1 MSTSTRSRA
10 NEANDHSSR
19 SRFAIIA
26 GFILLLMCFSTLT
39 VSAQVLYGTLI
50 GNVTDP
56 SGAIVPNAKVDA
68 LNVQTGVT
76 KTTTTDS
83 SGTYR
88 IPDLQEGTYKVSV
101 SVQGFAT
108 LVLQNVGVTVNNVKR
123 ADAQLQVAQAQTTVE
138 VTASQEVLQTDKAD
152 VHLDLTTQQIENL
165 PISGS
170 QGRNFQ
176 TLLRI
181 IPGAA
186 LPAETNS
193 LAGNPQRS
201 IFANVN
207 GQSQTVNNTRID
219 GAQDIY
225 PWLPSN
231 VAYVPPADAIE
242 TVNVVTNSFDAEQGQ
257 AGGAAMNVQIKS
269 GTNSYHGSAHWFHFD
284 QNFAARDYFQTNL
297 ATHPHKN
304 RNNQNQF
311 GGTFGGPIKKD
322 KLFFFV
328 DYERTTQRQL
338 AGPDL
343 RTLPIP
349 QMVAGDFRNLPG
361 NPVIYDPATG
371 DIHGNGKQQISC
383 NGVLNVICPNR
394 IDPAA
399 TGMISLLQP
408 SIAKEFAT
416 STDTNN
422 FVGSGTALFN
432 RDDADGKI
440 DYVVSDRTRV
450 FGRYS
455 FSKTQVFDPPL
466 LGDAVGDA
474 TNGGQL
480 GNAPGL
486 IQSVGLG
493 ATHTFSPTMLLDW
506 NFGFTR
512 LRLSSIFDLTSAK
525 GLNNLKIPGTN
536 NVGTT
541 GDPSLYYGLPGFIF
555 PVGLNIGNA
564 QNANPFLFRD
574 GSYVTGANLSWTRG
588 KHGFRGGIEW
598 NHSQMNHFQPQ
609 VGTFNTPRGA
619 FDFNGMSTSLA
630 GTTATWF
637 NQWAD
642 FLLGLSDHSGKAI
655 QSTNPNALRWSQ
667 WAWYLRDQWQVTPR
681 LTATLGIRWEYYP
694 FGYSDNG
701 KGLRYLNLATGNVLV
716 GGNGNI
722 PQDDGVDVGSGQF
735 LPRVGFAYRLT
746 SSTVVRAGYGIN
758 ADSNNWRDFRNA
770 YPANVFIDNALAN
783 TKDAIA
789 VASLTG
795 LNATIASGAKTLPSG
810 VVLSPIPD
818 VSSGVVPLPL
828 NITTTTIPQPFRRG
842 YIHNFNFM
850 VQQEWKGFVLDTG
863 YVGARGIR
871 PLAQLN
877 ENASPVGA
885 GAAGGLLSQALNKTY
900 TGGIT
905 GLVPFKNSWY
915 DSMQTKLTRHF
926 HDGSMAGLSWTWA
939 KATDY
944 ADNDDLGSVM
954 FAYPA
959 YWEKGRAVAG
969 YDRTHNISIYGV
981 LQLPFGK
988 GEPWAQ
994 TGIASAILGGWQ
1006 ISPLINYLTGL
1017 PFSVTCPG
1025 SLNAVGSS
1033 QTCDLVAPFHVLN
1046 NAPNR
1051 DSICALGD
1059 LSCRYFDPSSFA
1071 APLICTNTGTNSN
1084 GTPACPVISQPHFG
1098 NTNRNEFRGPGY
1110 FGMNLSL
1117 ARQIKLTERFSLQIR
1132 ADAINFTNT
1141 PHFANPGANNCPGD
1155 ATGVNSTSCNTGS
1168 PTSTFGAVT
1177 GGLQPGGFFGP
1188 DHGARQIWVAARV
1201 IF

>member
-1 MSTSTRSRA
+1 MARMA
-10 NEANDHSSR
+10 
-19 SRFAIIA
+19 
-26 GFILLLMCFSTLT
+26 LLLCFISGTAT
-39 VSAQVLYGTLI
+39 AQVLYGGLT
-50 GNVTDP
+50 GNITDP
-56 SGAIVPNAKVDA
+56 SGAVVPNAKVEA
-68 LNVQTGVT
+68 VNTLTGVART
-76 KTTTTDS
+76 SDTDTN
-83 SGTYR
+83 GVYR
-88 IPDLQEGTYKVSV
+88 FQNIDAGTYKVTISAT
-101 SVQGFAT
+101 GFAT
-108 LVLQNVGVTVNNVKR
+108 TVANNIVVTVNTIKR
-123 ADAQLQVAQAQTTVE
+123 QDAQLSVAQAQTVVE
-138 VTASQEVLQTDKAD
+138 VSAEQQALQTDKAD
-152 VHLDLTTQQIENL
+152 VHTDLTSREITNM
-165 PISGS
+165 PIAGS

-193 LAGNPQRS
+193 LAGTPQRA

-207 GQSQTVNNTRID
+207 GQSQTQNNTRID

-257 AGGAAMNVQIKS
+257 AGGAAMNVVVKS
-269 GTNSYHGSAHWFHFD
+269 GTNSFHGSAHEFHFD
-284 QNFAARDYFQTNL
+284 QNFAARDYFATNL
-297 ATHPHKN
+297 VTHPHKN

-338 AGPDL
+338 AGPDT
-343 RTLPIP
+343 RTLPTAA
-349 QMVAGDFRNLPG
+349 MATGDFRNLPG
-361 NPVIYDPATG
+361 NPVILDPATG
-371 DIHGNGKQQISC
+371 DATGAGKQQISC

-394 IDPAA
+394 IDPASSA
-399 TGMISLLQP
+399 MIALLQP
-408 SIAKEFAT
+408 EIAKEFAT
-416 STDTNN
+416 PLDTNN
-422 FVGSGTALFN
+422 FVGSSTALFN

-440 DYVVSDRTRV
+440 NYVVSDKTSV

-455 FSKTQVFDPPL
+455 FSKTLAFDPPL
-466 LGDAVGDA
+466 LGAAVGDA

-486 IQSVGLG
+486 VQSVGLG

-512 LRLSSIFDLTSAK
+512 LRLTSTFDLTSPK
-525 GLNNLKIPGTN
+525 GLNDLKIPGTN

-541 GDPSLYYGLPGFIF
+541 GDPSIYYGLPGFIF
-555 PVGLNIGNA
+555 PAGLNLGNA

-588 KHGFRGGIEW
+588 KHGLRGGIEW

-619 FDFNGMSTSLA
+619 FDFNGSATSPP
-630 GTTATWF
+630 GTSFPWF

-642 FLLGLSDHSGKAI
+642 FLLGLSEHSGKAI
-655 QSTNPNALRWSQ
+655 QATDPNALRWSQ
-667 WAWYLRDQWQVTPR
+667 WAWYIRDQWQVTPK
-681 LTATLGIRWEYYP
+681 LTADLGIRWEYYP

-701 KGLRYLNLATGNVLV
+701 KGLRYLNLQTGNVLV
-716 GGNGNI
+716 GGNGNV

-735 LPRVGFAYRLT
+735 LPRVGLAYRLT
-746 SSTVVRAGYGIN
+746 SSTVVRTGYGIT
-758 ADSNNWRDFRNA
+758 ADSNNWRDFRNS
-770 YPANVFIDNALAN
+770 YPANLFIDNTTGSTAGIV
-783 TKDAIA
+783 T

-795 LNATIASGAKTLPSG
+795 LNATLASGAKTVPSG
-810 VVLSPIPD
+810 VVLSPIPN
-818 VSSGVVPLPL
+818 VSSGVIPLPT

-850 VQQEWKGFVLDTG
+850 VEQEWKGFVLNTG

-877 ENASPVGA
+877 MNASPVGA
-885 GAAGGLLSQALNKTY
+885 GAAGGLLSQALGKTY
-900 TGGIT
+900 SGSIT
-905 GLVPFKNSWY
+905 GLVPFKNSFY
-915 DSMQTKLTRHF
+915 DSMQTKLTRRF
-926 HDGSMAGLSWTWA
+926 HDGSIAGLSWTWS
-939 KATDY
+939 KTIDY

-969 YDRTHNISIYGV
+969 FDRTHNISIYGV

-988 GEPWAQ
+988 GERWAQ
-994 TGIASAILGGWQ
+994 TGIANAILGGWQ
-1006 ISPLINYLTGL
+1006 INPLINYLTGL

-1025 SLNAVGSS
+1025 SLNAVGST

-1046 NAPNR
+1046 NKPNR
-1051 DSICALGD
+1051 DGICALGD
-1059 LSCRYFDPSSFA
+1059 LSCKYFDPSSFA
-1071 APLICTNTGTNSN
+1071 APLITSN
-1084 GTPACPVISQPHFG
+1084 ANAHFG
-1098 NTNRNEFRGPGY
+1098 NTNRNQFRGPGY
-1110 FGMNLSL
+1110 FATNLSL
-1117 ARQIKLTERFSLQIR
+1117 ARQFKLTERFALQLR

-1141 PHFANPGANNCPGD
+1141 PHFANPTANNCPGD
-1155 ATGVNSTSCNTGS
+1155 PTGVKNPTACNTGT

-1188 DHGARQIWVAARV
+1188 DHGARQLWLAARLT
-1201 IF
+1201 F

>member
-1 MSTSTRSRA
+1 MKEEISMSRRNYVRETYRPFTDK
-10 NEANDHSSR
+10 N
-19 SRFAIIA
+19 AIINCA
-26 GFILLLMCFSTLT
+26 ILALACLVIS
-39 VSAQVLYGTLI
+39 SAAWGQVLYGTLT

-56 SGAIVPNAKVDA
+56 SAAVVPNAKVEA
-68 LNVQTGVT
+68 LNTATGIT
-76 KTTTTDS
+76 KATTTDAN
-83 SGTYR
+83 GAYR
-88 IPDLQEGTYKVSV
+88 FSDLQQGNYRVSI
-101 SVQGFAT
+101 SAAGFT
-108 LVLQNVGVTVNNVKR
+108 TVVMENVAVAVNNIKR
-123 ADAQLQVAQAQTTVE
+123 ADAQLNVAQTQTVVE
-138 VTASQEVLQTDKAD
+138 VNAQQQVLQTDRAD
-152 VHLDLTTQQIENL
+152 VHTDLTTSQIENM
-165 PISGS
+165 PIAGS

-193 LAGNPQRS
+193 LAGNPQRA

-269 GTNSYHGSAHWFHFD
+269 GTNNYHGTAHWFHFD
-284 QNFAARDYFQTNL
+284 QNFAARDYFQTDLTRFPN
-297 ATHPHKN
+297 KN

-311 GGTFGGPIKKD
+311 GGTFGGPIKRD

-338 AGPDL
+338 AGPDT
-343 RTLPIP
+343 RTLPTP
-349 QMVAGDFRNLPG
+349 AMATGDLRNLPG
-361 NPVIYDPATG
+361 NPIIYDPATG
-371 DIHGNGKQQISC
+371 DASGNNKQQISC
-383 NGVLNVICPNR
+383 NGVLNMICPNR

-399 TGMISLLQP
+399 SAMIKLLQP
-408 SIAKEFAT
+408 AIAKEFTT
-416 STDTNN
+416 STLTQN

-440 DYVVSDRTRV
+440 NYVVSDKTTV

-455 FSKTQVFDPPL
+455 FSKTLVFDPPL

-486 IQSVGLG
+486 VQSVGLG
-493 ATHTFSPTMLLDW
+493 ATHTFNPNMLLDW

-512 LRLSSIFDLTSAK
+512 LRLSSTFDLTSAK
-525 GLNNLKIPGTN
+525 GLNDLKIPGTN

-541 GDPSLYYGLPGFIF
+541 GDPSIYYGLPGFIF
-555 PVGLNIGNA
+555 PVGLNLGNA
-564 QNANPFLFRD
+564 QPANPFVFRD

-588 KHGFRGGIEW
+588 RHGLRGGIEW

-619 FDFNGMSTSLA
+619 FNFNGMSTSLT

-667 WAWYLRDQWQVTPR
+667 WAWYIRDQWQITPK
-681 LTATLGIRWEYYP
+681 LTADLGVRWEYYP

-701 KGLRYLNLATGNVLV
+701 KGLRYLNLSTGNVLV
-716 GGNGNI
+716 GGNGNV

-735 LPRVGFAYRLT
+735 LPRVGFAYRVT
-746 SSTVVRAGYGIN
+746 SSTVVRTGYGIT
-758 ADSNNWRDFRNA
+758 ADSNNWRDFRNS
-770 YPANVFIDNALAN
+770 YPANVFIDNTTGN
-783 TKDAIA
+783 SNAIA
-789 VASLTG
+789 VTSLTG

-810 VVLSPIPD
+810 VVLTPIPD
-818 VSSGVVPLPL
+818 VSSGVIPLPT

-850 VQQEWKGFVLDTG
+850 VEQEWKGFVLNTG

-877 ENASPVGA
+877 MNASPVGT
-885 GAAGGLLSQALNKTY
+885 GAQGGLLSQALTPKVF
-900 TGGIT
+900 TGSIT
-905 GLVPFKNSWY
+905 GLVPFKNSYY
-915 DSMQTKLTRHF
+915 DSMQTKLTRRF
-926 HDGSMAGLSWTWA
+926 HNGSMAGVSWTWS
-939 KATDY
+939 KTIDY
-944 ADNDDLGSVM
+944 ADNDDLGSVA

-959 YWEKGRAVAG
+959 YWEKSRAVAG
-969 YDRTHNISIYGV
+969 FDRTHNISIYGV
-981 LQLPFGK
+981 MQLPFGK
-988 GEPWAQ
+988 GERWAQ
-994 TGIASAILGGWQ
+994 TGIGNAILGGWQ

-1017 PFSVTCPG
+1017 PFTVNCPG
-1025 SLNAVGSS
+1025 ALNAVGSS

-1046 NAPNR
+1046 NKPNR
-1051 DSICALGD
+1051 NGICALSD

-1071 APLICTNTGTNSN
+1071 APLITGNAN
-1084 GTPACPVISQPHFG
+1084 AHLG

-1117 ARQIKLTERFSLQIR
+1117 ARQIKLTERFSLQLR

-1141 PHFANPGANNCPGD
+1141 PHFANPASNNCPAD
-1155 ATGVNSTSCNTGS
+1155 ATKGAVCNTGT
-1168 PTSTFGAVT
+1168 PTSTFGATT

-1188 DHGARQIWVAARV
+1188 DHGARQIWLAVRV

>member
-1 MSTSTRSRA
+1 MEFTTSQNINNPKTGWTA
-10 NEANDHSSR
+10 MVACL
-19 SRFAIIA
+19 A
-26 GFILLLMCFSTLT
+26 LLLCF
-39 VSAQVLYGTLI
+39 VSGTAIAQVLYGGLT

-56 SGAIVPNAKVDA
+56 TGAVVANAKVEA
-68 LNVQTGVT
+68 LNTLTGVT
-76 KTTTTDS
+76 RTTTSDTN
-83 SGTYR
+83 GVYR
-88 IPDLQEGTYKVSV
+88 FNDLQAGNYKVTISAT
-101 SVQGFAT
+101 GFAT
-108 LVLQNVGVTVNNVKR
+108 TVQNDIGVTVNTIKR
-123 ADAQLQVAQAQTTVE
+123 ADAQLGVAQASTVVE
-138 VTASQEVLQTDKAD
+138 VNAQQQLLQTDKAD
-152 VHLDLTTQQIENL
+152 VHTDLSTREIADM

-193 LAGNPQRS
+193 LAGNPQRA

-207 GQSQTVNNTRID
+207 GQSQTQNNTRLD

-257 AGGAAMNVQIKS
+257 AGGAAMNVIIKS
-269 GTNSYHGSAHWFHFD
+269 GTNSFHGSAHEFHFD
-284 QNFAARDYFQTNL
+284 QNLAARDYFQTDL
-297 ATHPHKN
+297 TRFPKKN

-311 GGTFGGPIKKD
+311 GGTFGGPIKRD

-338 AGPDL
+338 AGPDT
-343 RTLPIP
+343 RTLPTAA
-349 QMVAGDFRNLPG
+349 MATGDFRNLPG
-361 NPVIYDPATG
+361 NPVILDPATG
-371 DIHGNGKQQISC
+371 DATGAGKQQISC

-399 TGMISLLQP
+399 SAMVALLQP
-408 SIAKEFAT
+408 EIAKEFTT
-416 STDTNN
+416 STLTNN

-440 DYVVSDRTRV
+440 NYVVSDKTSV

-455 FSKTQVFDPPL
+455 FSKTLAFDPPL
-466 LGDAVGDA
+466 LGAAVGDA

-486 IQSVGLG
+486 VQSVGLG
-493 ATHTFSPTMLLDW
+493 ATHTFSPNMLLDW

-512 LRLSSIFDLTSAK
+512 LRLSSTFDLTSPK
-525 GLNNLKIPGTN
+525 GLNDLKIPGTN

-541 GDPSLYYGLPGFIF
+541 GDPSIYYGLPGFIF
-555 PVGLNIGNA
+555 PVGLNLGNA

-588 KHGFRGGIEW
+588 KHGLRGGIEW

-619 FDFNGMSTSLA
+619 FDFNGSATS
-630 GTTATWF
+630 GPGKTFPWF

-655 QSTNPNALRWSQ
+655 QSTDPNALRWSQ
-667 WAWYLRDQWQVTPR
+667 WAWYIRDQWQVTPK
-681 LTATLGIRWEYYP
+681 LTADLGVRWEYYP

-701 KGLRYLNLATGNVLV
+701 KGLRYLNLSTGNVLV
-716 GGNGNI
+716 GGNGNV

-735 LPRVGFAYRLT
+735 LPRIGLAYRLT
-746 SSTVVRAGYGIN
+746 NSTVVRTGYGIT
-758 ADSNNWRDFRNA
+758 ADSNNWRDFRNS
-770 YPANVFIDNALAN
+770 YPANVFIDNTTGSSAGIV
-783 TKDAIA
+783 T

-795 LNATIASGAKTLPSG
+795 LNATLASGAKTVPSG

-818 VSSGVVPLPL
+818 VSSGSVPLPT

-850 VQQEWKGFVLDTG
+850 VEQEWNGFVLSTG

-877 ENASPVGA
+877 MNASPVGT
-885 GAAGGLLSQALNKTY
+885 GAAGGLLSQALGKTY
-900 TGGIT
+900 TGSIT
-905 GLVPFKNSWY
+905 GLVPFKNSFY
-915 DSMQTKLTRHF
+915 DSMQTKLTRRF
-926 HDGSMAGLSWTWA
+926 HDGSIAGASWTWS
-939 KATDY
+939 KAIDY

-954 FAYPA
+954 FAFPA

-969 YDRTHNISIYGV
+969 FDRTHNISVYGV
-981 LQLPFGK
+981 MQLPFGK
-988 GEPWAQ
+988 GERWAQ
-994 TGIASAILGGWQ
+994 TGIGNAILGGWQ

-1025 SLNAVGSS
+1025 SLNAIGSS

-1046 NAPNR
+1046 GKPNR
-1051 DSICALGD
+1051 DGICPLSD

-1071 APLICTNTGTNSN
+1071 APLITSN
-1084 GTPACPVISQPHFG
+1084 ANAHFG

-1110 FGMNLSL
+1110 FSMNLSL
-1117 ARQIKLTERFSLQIR
+1117 ARQFKLTERFALQLR
-1132 ADAINFTNT
+1132 ADATNFTNT
-1141 PHFANPGANNCPGD
+1141 PHFANPTSNNCPAD
-1155 ATGVNSTSCNTGS
+1155 ATVGGVCNTGS

-1188 DHGARQIWVAARV
+1188 DHGARQLWLAARLT
-1201 IF
+1201 F

>member
-1 MSTSTRSRA
+1 MEFTTSQKINNQKTGST
-10 NEANDHSSR
+10 
-19 SRFAIIA
+19 AIAA
-26 GFILLLMCFSTLT
+26 GLALLLCLVAATAI
-39 VSAQVLYGTLI
+39 AQVLYGSLT

-56 SGAIVPNAKVDA
+56 SGAVVPNAKVEA
-68 LNVQTGVT
+68 LNTLTGVART
-76 KTTTTDS
+76 ATSDAN
-83 SGTYR
+83 GVYR
-88 IPDLQEGTYKVSV
+88 FNDLQPGNYKVTIS
-101 SVQGFAT
+101 STGFAT
-108 LVLQNVGVTVNNVKR
+108 TVQNDIAVSVNTIKR
-123 ADAQLQVAQAQTTVE
+123 ADVQLGVAQASTVVE
-138 VTASQEVLQTDKAD
+138 VNAQQQLLQTDKAD
-152 VHLDLTTQQIENL
+152 VHTDLSTREIANM

-193 LAGNPQRS
+193 LAGNPQRA

-257 AGGAAMNVQIKS
+257 AGGAAMNVIIKS
-269 GTNSYHGSAHWFHFD
+269 GTNSFHGSAHEFHFD
-284 QNFAARDYFQTNL
+284 QNLAARDYFQTDL
-297 ATHPHKN
+297 TRFPKKN

-311 GGTFGGPIKKD
+311 GGTFGGPIKRD

-338 AGPDL
+338 AGPDT
-343 RTLPIP
+343 RTLPTAA
-349 QMVAGDFRNLPG
+349 MAAGDFRNLPG
-361 NPVIYDPATG
+361 NPVILDPATG
-371 DIHGNGKQQISC
+371 DATGAGKQQISC

-399 TGMISLLQP
+399 SAMIALLQP
-408 SIAKEFAT
+408 EIAKEFAT

-440 DYVVSDRTRV
+440 NYVVSDKTSV

-455 FSKTQVFDPPL
+455 FSKTLAFDPPL
-466 LGDAVGDA
+466 LGAAVGDA

-486 IQSVGLG
+486 VQSVGLG
-493 ATHTFSPTMLLDW
+493 ATHTFSPNMLLDW

-512 LRLSSIFDLTSAK
+512 LRLSSTFDLTSPK
-525 GLNNLKIPGTN
+525 GLNDLKIPGTN

-541 GDPSLYYGLPGFIF
+541 GDPSIYYGLPGFVF
-555 PVGLNIGNA
+555 PQGLNLGNA
-564 QNANPFLFRD
+564 QPANPFIFRD

-588 KHGFRGGIEW
+588 KHGLRGGIEW

-619 FDFNGMSTSLA
+619 FDFNGSATSA
-630 GTTATWF
+630 PGKTFPWF

-655 QSTNPNALRWSQ
+655 QSTDPNALRWSQ
-667 WAWYLRDQWQVTPR
+667 WAWYLQDHWQVTPK
-681 LTATLGIRWEYYP
+681 LTASLGIRWEYYP

-701 KGLRYLNLATGNVLV
+701 KGLRYLDLATGNVLV
-716 GGNGNI
+716 GGNGNV

-735 LPRVGFAYRLT
+735 LPRVGLAYRLT
-746 SSTVVRAGYGIN
+746 NSTVVRTGYGIT
-758 ADSNNWRDFRNA
+758 ADSNNWRDFRNS
-770 YPANVFIDNALAN
+770 YPANVFIDNTTGSTAGIV
-783 TKDAIA
+783 T

-795 LNATIASGAKTLPSG
+795 LNATLASGAKTVPSG

-818 VSSGVVPLPL
+818 VSSGSVPFPT

-842 YIHNFNFM
+842 YIHNFNFT
-850 VQQEWKGFVLDTG
+850 VEQEWNGFVLSTG

-877 ENASPVGA
+877 MNASAAGA
-885 GAAGGLLSQALNKTY
+885 GAAGGLLSQALGKTY
-900 TGGIT
+900 SGSIT
-905 GLVPFKNSWY
+905 GLVPFKNSFY
-915 DSMQTKLTRHF
+915 DSMQTKLTRRF
-926 HDGSMAGLSWTWA
+926 HDGSIAGLSWTWS
-939 KATDY
+939 KAIDY

-954 FAYPA
+954 FAFPA

-969 YDRTHNISIYGV
+969 FDRTHNISIYGV
-981 LQLPFGK
+981 LKLPFGK
-988 GEPWAQ
+988 GERWAQ
-994 TGIASAILGGWQ
+994 SGIGNAILGGWQ

-1025 SLNAVGSS
+1025 SLNAVGSTL
-1033 QTCDLVAPFHVLN
+1033 TCDLVAPFHVLN
-1046 NAPNR
+1046 GKPNR
-1051 DSICALGD
+1051 DGICALSD

-1071 APLICTNTGTNSN
+1071 APLITSN
-1084 GTPACPVISQPHFG
+1084 ANAHLG

-1117 ARQIKLTERFSLQIR
+1117 AREFKLTERFALQLR
-1132 ADAINFTNT
+1132 ADATNFTNT
-1141 PHFANPGANNCPGD
+1141 PHFANPASNNCPGD
-1155 ATGVNSTSCNTGS
+1155 ATVGGVCNTGT

-1188 DHGARQIWVAARV
+1188 DHGARQLWLAARLT
-1201 IF
+1201 F

>member
-1 MSTSTRSRA
+1 MLFTAFRGT
-10 NEANDHSSR
+10 NESKTGCT
-19 SRFAIIA
+19 AIVTCLT
-26 GFILLLMCFSTLT
+26 LLLCFISGTAT
-39 VSAQVLYGTLI
+39 AQVLYGTLT

-56 SGAIVPNAKVDA
+56 SGAVVPNAKVEA
-68 LNVQTGVT
+68 LNTLTGVAR
-76 KTTTTDS
+76 TTMSDTN
-83 SGTYR
+83 GVYR
-88 IPDLQEGTYKVSV
+88 FGDLQAGNYKVTIS
-101 SVQGFAT
+101 STGFAT
-108 LVLQNVGVTVNNVKR
+108 TVQNDIAVTVNTIKR
-123 ADAQLQVAQAQTTVE
+123 ADVQLGVAQASTVVE
-138 VTASQEVLQTDKAD
+138 VNASQQLLQTDKAD
-152 VHLDLTTQQIENL
+152 VHTDLSTREIANM

-193 LAGNPQRS
+193 LAGNPQRA

-257 AGGAAMNVQIKS
+257 AGGAAMNVVVKS
-269 GTNSYHGSAHWFHFD
+269 GTNSFHGSAHEFHFD
-284 QNFAARDYFQTNL
+284 QNLAARDYFQTDL
-297 ATHPHKN
+297 TRFPKKN

-311 GGTFGGPIKKD
+311 GGTFGGPIKRD

-338 AGPDL
+338 AGPDT
-343 RTLPIP
+343 RTLPTAA
-349 QMVAGDFRNLPG
+349 MAMGDFRNLPG
-361 NPVIYDPATG
+361 NPVILDPATG
-371 DIHGNGKQQISC
+371 DATGAGKQQISC

-399 TGMISLLQP
+399 SAMIKLLQP
-408 SIAKEFAT
+408 EIAKEFTT
-416 STDTNN
+416 SNLTNN
-422 FVGSGTALFN
+422 FIGSGTALFN

-440 DYVVSDRTRV
+440 NYVVSDKTTI

-455 FSKTQVFDPPL
+455 FSKTLVFDPPL

-480 GNAPGL
+480 GDAPGL
-486 IQSVGLG
+486 VQSVGLG
-493 ATHTFSPTMLLDW
+493 ATHTFSPNMLLDW

-512 LRLSSIFDLTSAK
+512 LRLSSTFDLTSPK
-525 GLNNLKIPGTN
+525 GLNDLKIPGTN

-541 GDPSLYYGLPGFIF
+541 GDPSIYYGLPGFVF
-555 PVGLNIGNA
+555 PQGLNLGNA
-564 QNANPFLFRD
+564 QPANPFVFRD

-588 KHGFRGGIEW
+588 KHGLRGGIEW

-619 FDFNGMSTSLA
+619 FDFNGTATSPP
-630 GTTATWF
+630 GTTNAPWF

-655 QSTNPNALRWSQ
+655 QATDPNALRWSQ
-667 WAWYLRDQWQVTPR
+667 WAWYLRDQWQVTPK
-681 LTATLGIRWEYYP
+681 LTADIGVRWEYYP

-701 KGLRYLNLATGNVLV
+701 KGLRYLNLSTGNVLI
-716 GGNGNI
+716 GGNGNV
-722 PQDDGVDVGSGQF
+722 PQNDGVDVGSGQF
-735 LPRVGFAYRLT
+735 LPRIGLAYRLT
-746 SSTVVRAGYGIN
+746 SSTVVRTGYGIT
-758 ADSNNWRDFRNA
+758 ADSNNWRDFRNS
-770 YPANVFIDNALAN
+770 YPANLFIDNTTGSTAGIV
-783 TKDAIA
+783 T

-795 LNATIASGAKTLPSG
+795 LNATLASGAKTVPSG

-818 VSSGVVPLPL
+818 VSSGVIPLPT

-850 VQQEWKGFVLDTG
+850 VEQEWKGFVLNTG

-871 PLAQLN
+871 PLVQLN
-877 ENASPVGA
+877 LNASPIGT
-885 GAAGGLLSQALNKTY
+885 GTAGGLVSQALGKNFTAQ
-900 TGGIT
+900 GGIT
-905 GLVPFKNSWY
+905 GLVPFKNSFY

-926 HDGSMAGLSWTWA
+926 HDGSIAGLSWTWS
-939 KATDY
+939 KAIDY

-969 YDRTHNISIYGV
+969 FDRTHNLSIYGV
-981 LQLPFGK
+981 MQLPFGK
-988 GEPWAQ
+988 GERWAQ
-994 TGIASAILGGWQ
+994 TGIGNAILGGWQ
-1006 ISPLINYLTGL
+1006 ISPLVNYLTGL

-1025 SLNAVGSS
+1025 ALNAFGSS

-1046 NAPNR
+1046 GKPNR
-1051 DSICALGD
+1051 NGICLLAD
-1059 LSCRYFDPSSFA
+1059 LSCRYFDPSDFA
-1071 APLICTNTGTNSN
+1071 APLITSN
-1084 GTPACPVISQPHFG
+1084 ANAHFG

-1117 ARQIKLTERFSLQIR
+1117 ARQFKLTERFALQLR

-1141 PHFANPGANNCPGD
+1141 PHFANPVSNNCPSN
-1155 ATGVNSTSCNTGS
+1155 ATLGAACSTGS
-1168 PTSTFGAVT
+1168 PSSTFGAIT

-1188 DHGARQIWVAARV
+1188 DHGARQLWLAARV
-1201 IF
+1201 TF

>member
-1 MSTSTRSRA
+1 MSSQTISMTKF
-10 NEANDHSSR
+10 SR
-19 SRFAIIA
+19 SGRSATVIA
-26 GFILLLMCFSTLT
+26 LALLLCFISGTAT
-39 VSAQVLYGTLI
+39 AQVLYGGLT

-56 SGAIVPNAKVDA
+56 SGAVVPNAKVEA
-68 LNVQTGVT
+68 LNTLTGVART
-76 KTTTTDS
+76 ASSDS
-83 SGTYR
+83 NGVYR
-88 IPDLQEGTYKVSV
+88 FADLQGGNYKVTISAP
-101 SVQGFAT
+101 GFAT
-108 LVLQNVGVTVNNVKR
+108 TVQNDIAVTVNTIKR
-123 ADAQLQVAQAQTTVE
+123 ADMQLGVAQASTVVE
-138 VTASQEVLQTDKAD
+138 VNAQQQVLQTDRAD
-152 VHLDLTTQQIENL
+152 VHTDLTTSQIENM

-193 LAGNPQRS
+193 LAGNPQRA

-257 AGGAAMNVQIKS
+257 AGGAAMNVVVKS
-269 GTNSYHGSAHWFHFD
+269 GTNSFHGSAHEFHFD
-284 QNFAARDYFQTNL
+284 QNFAARDYFQTNT
-297 ATHPHKN
+297 AKFPHKN

-338 AGPDL
+338 AGPDT
-343 RTLPIP
+343 RTLPTP
-349 QMVAGDFRNLPG
+349 AMTTGDFRNLPG

-394 IDPAA
+394 IDPASTA
-399 TGMISLLQP
+399 MIGLLQP
-408 SIAKEFAT
+408 EIAKEFAT
-416 STDTNN
+416 STLTNN

-440 DYVVSDRTRV
+440 NYVVSDKTTV

-455 FSKTQVFDPPL
+455 FSKTLVFDPPL
-466 LGDAVGDA
+466 LGAAVGDA

-480 GNAPGL
+480 GDAPGL
-486 IQSVGLG
+486 VQSVGLG
-493 ATHTFSPTMLLDW
+493 ATHTFSPNMLLDW

-512 LRLSSIFDLTSAK
+512 LRLSSTFDLTSPK
-525 GLNNLKIPGTN
+525 GLNDLKIPGTN
-536 NVGTT
+536 NVGTA
-541 GDPSLYYGLPGFIF
+541 GDPSIYYGLPGFIF
-555 PVGLNIGNA
+555 PVGLNLGNA

-588 KHGFRGGIEW
+588 KHGWRGGIEW

-619 FDFNGMSTSLA
+619 FNFSGMSTSLA

-667 WAWYLRDQWQVTPR
+667 WAWYVRDQWQVTPK
-681 LTATLGIRWEYYP
+681 LTADLGVRWENYP

-701 KGLRYLNLATGNVLV
+701 KGLRYLNLQTGNVLV
-716 GGNGNI
+716 GGNGNV

-735 LPRVGFAYRLT
+735 LPRVGLAYRLT
-746 SSTVVRAGYGIN
+746 SSTVVRTGYGIT

-789 VASLTG
+789 VTSLTG
-795 LNATIASGAKTLPSG
+795 LNATIASGAKTVPSG

-818 VSSGVVPLPL
+818 VSSGVVPLPT

-850 VQQEWKGFVLDTG
+850 VEQEWKGLVLNTG

-877 ENASPVGA
+877 MNASPVGA
-885 GAAGGLLSQALNKTY
+885 GAAGGLLSQALGKTY

-905 GLVPFKNSWY
+905 GLVPFKNSFY
-915 DSMQTKLTRHF
+915 DSMQTKLTRRF
-926 HDGSMAGLSWTWA
+926 HNGSIAGVSWTWS
-939 KATDY
+939 KTIDY

-969 YDRTHNISIYGV
+969 FDRTHNISIYGV
-981 LQLPFGK
+981 MQLPFGK
-988 GEPWAQ
+988 GERWAQ
-994 TGIASAILGGWQ
+994 TGIAKAILGGWQ

-1025 SLNAVGSS
+1025 ALNAVGSS

-1046 NAPNR
+1046 NKPNR

-1071 APLICTNTGTNSN
+1071 APLICTNTGTNPN

-1117 ARQIKLTERFSLQIR
+1117 ARQFKLTERFALQLR

-1141 PHFANPGANNCPGD
+1141 PHFANPASNNCPGD
-1155 ATGVNSTSCNTGS
+1155 ATGVTPTGCNTGS
-1168 PTSTFGAVT
+1168 PTSTFGATT

-1188 DHGARQIWVAARV
+1188 DHGARQLWLAARV
-1201 IF
+1201 TF

>member
-1 MSTSTRSRA
+1 MGVIQPYRTKEEISMTTRSVTPEKYRPSTTYNRA
-10 NEANDHSSR
+10 VVVGFFLVLVCLAISS
-19 SRFAIIA
+19 AA
-26 GFILLLMCFSTLT
+26 WG
-39 VSAQVLYGTLI
+39 QVLYGTLT

-56 SGAIVPNAKVDA
+56 SGAVVPNVKVEA
-68 LNVQTGVT
+68 LNTQTGVMRT
-76 KTTTTDS
+76 ATTDAN
-83 SGTYR
+83 GVYR
-88 IPDLQEGTYKVSV
+88 FPDLQPGNYKVSI
-101 SVQGFAT
+101 SSAGFAT
-108 LVLQNVGVTVNNVKR
+108 VVLQNVGVTVNNVKR
-123 ADAQLQVAQAQTTVE
+123 ADAQLNVAQAQTVVE
-138 VTASQEVLQTDKAD
+138 VNAQQQVLQTDKAD
-152 VHLDLTTQQIENL
+152 VHTDLTAQQIDSL
-165 PISGS
+165 PIAGS

-207 GQSQTVNNTRID
+207 GQSQTANNTRID

-257 AGGAAMNVQIKS
+257 AGGAAMNVQVKS
-269 GTNSYHGSAHWFHFD
+269 GTNSFHGTAHWFHFD
-284 QNFAARDYFQTNL
+284 QNFAARDYFQTN
-297 ATHPHKN
+297 TTRFPHKN

-322 KLFFFV
+322 KLFFFG

-338 AGPDL
+338 AGPDT
-343 RTLPIP
+343 RTLPTAA
-349 QMVAGDFRNLPG
+349 MATGDFRNLPG
-361 NPVIYDPATG
+361 NPTIYDPATG
-371 DIHGNGKQQISC
+371 DATGAGKQQISC
-383 NGVLNVICPNR
+383 NGVLNMICPNR

-399 TGMISLLQP
+399 SAMIKLLQP
-408 SIAKEFAT
+408 SIAKEFTTAT
-416 STDTNN
+416 LTNN
-422 FVGSGTALFN
+422 FVGSSTALFN
-432 RDDADGKI
+432 RDSADGKI
-440 DYVVSDRTRV
+440 NYVVSDRTNV

-455 FSKTQVFDPPL
+455 FSKTLVFDPPL
-466 LGDAVGDA
+466 LGEAVGDA

-480 GNAPGL
+480 GDAPGL
-486 IQSVGLG
+486 VQSVGLG
-493 ATHTFSPTMLLDW
+493 ATHTFNPNMLLDW

-512 LRLSSIFDLTSAK
+512 LRLGSTFDLTSAK
-525 GLNNLKIPGTN
+525 GLNDLKIPGTN
-536 NVGTT
+536 NAGTT

-555 PVGLNIGNA
+555 PVGLNLGNA
-564 QNANPFLFRD
+564 QPANPFVFRD

-588 KHGFRGGIEW
+588 SHGFRGGIEW

-619 FDFNGMSTSLA
+619 FDFNGSSTSLF

-642 FLLGLSDHSGKAI
+642 FMLGLSDRSGKAI
-655 QSTNPNALRWSQ
+655 ALQNPNALRWSQ
-667 WAWYLRDQWQVTPR
+667 WAWYLRDQWQVTPK
-681 LTATLGIRWEYYP
+681 LTATLGLRWEAYP

-701 KGLRYLNLATGNVLV
+701 KGLRYLDLKTGNVLI
-716 GGNGNI
+716 GGYGNI
-722 PQDDGVDVGSGQF
+722 PRDDGVDVGSGQF
-735 LPRVGFAYRLT
+735 LPRVGFAYRVT
-746 SSTVVRAGYGIN
+746 SSTVVRAGYGMN

-770 YPANVFIDNALAN
+770 YPANLFVDNTTGN
-783 TKDAIA
+783 SNAIA

-795 LNATIASGAKTLPSG
+795 LNATVASGAKTLPTG
-810 VVLSPIPD
+810 VVLTPLPD
-818 VSSGVVPLPL
+818 LSNGVIPLPL
-828 NITTTTIPQPFRRG
+828 NVGTTTIPQPFRRG
-842 YIHNFNFM
+842 YIHNFNFT

-877 ENASPVGA
+877 MNASPVGT
-885 GAAGGLLSQALNKTY
+885 GAAGGLLSQALGKTI

-905 GLVPFKNSWY
+905 GLVPFKNNYY
-915 DSMQTKLTRHF
+915 DSMQTKLTRRF
-926 HDGSMAGLSWTWA
+926 HDGSMAGLSWTWS
-939 KATDY
+939 KTTDY
-944 ADNDDLGSVM
+944 ADNDDLGSVA
-954 FAYPA
+954 FAFPA

-981 LQLPFGK
+981 MQLPFGK
-988 GEPWAQ
+988 GERWAQ
-994 TGIASAILGGWQ
+994 TGIGNAILGGWQ

-1017 PFSVTCPG
+1017 PFTVNCPG
-1025 SLNAVGSS
+1025 ALNAIGSS

-1046 NAPNR
+1046 GRPNR
-1051 DSICALGD
+1051 DSICALND
-1059 LSCRYFDPSSFA
+1059 MSCKYFDPSSFA
-1071 APLICTNTGTNSN
+1071 APLITSN
-1084 GTPACPVISQPHFG
+1084 ANAHFG

-1117 ARQIKLTERFSLQIR
+1117 ARQIKLTERFGLQLR

-1141 PHFANPGANNCPGD
+1141 PHFANPASNNCPAN
-1155 ATGVNSTSCNTGS
+1155 ATVGGVCNTGS
-1168 PTSTFGAVT
+1168 VTSTFGAIT

-1188 DHGARQIWVAARV
+1188 DHGARQVWLAARV

>member
-1 MSTSTRSRA
+1 MFTRFQRRQAAALPSYRGLTA
-10 NEANDHSSR
+10 RLAVFS
-19 SRFAIIA
+19 
-26 GFILLLMCFSTLT
+26 LLLFALVTI
-39 VSAQVLYGTLI
+39 VQAQVLYGSLT

-56 SGAIVPNAKVDA
+56 TGAVVSGAKVEA
-68 LNVQTGVT
+68 LNTLTGVT
-76 KTTTTDS
+76 QTATTDAN
-83 SGTYR
+83 GVYR
-88 IPDLQEGTYKVSV
+88 FQNIQAGTYKITISA
-101 SVQGFAT
+101 SGFAT
-108 LVLQNVGVTVNNVKR
+108 AVHDNIAVTVNTIKR
-123 ADAQLQVAQAQTTVE
+123 ADTQLTVAGTHTVVAVNAE
-138 VTASQEVLQTDKAD
+138 QQLLQSDKAD
-152 VHLDLTTQQIENL
+152 VHTDLSSRQIENL
-165 PISGS
+165 PIAGS

-207 GQSQTVNNTRID
+207 GQSQTANNTRID

-269 GTNSYHGSAHWFHFD
+269 GTNSFHGTAHWFHFD
-284 QNFAARDYFQTNL
+284 QNFAARTYFQTN
-297 ATHPHKN
+297 TTRFPKKN
-304 RNNQNQF
+304 RNNQHQF

-322 KLFFFV
+322 KLFFFL

-338 AGPDL
+338 AGPL
-343 RTLPIP
+343 TRTLPTAA
-349 QMVAGDFRNLPG
+349 MATGDFRNLPG
-361 NPVIYDPATG
+361 NPIIYDPATG
-371 DIHGNGKQQISC
+371 NIQGTNKQQISC

-399 TGMISLLQP
+399 SAMIKLLQP

-416 STDTNN
+416 PTLTNN

-432 RDDADGKI
+432 RDSADGKI
-440 DYVVSDRTRV
+440 NYVVSDKTNI

-455 FSKTQVFDPPL
+455 FSKTLVFDPPL
-466 LGDAVGDA
+466 LGEAVGDA

-480 GNAPGL
+480 GDAPGL
-486 IQSVGLG
+486 VQSVGLG
-493 ATHTFSPTMLLDW
+493 ATHTFTPNMLLDW

-512 LRLSSIFDLTSAK
+512 LRLGSTFDLTSAK
-525 GLNNLKIPGTN
+525 GLNDLKIPGTN
-536 NVGTT
+536 NAGTA

-555 PVGLNIGNA
+555 PVGLNLGNA
-564 QNANPFLFRD
+564 QPANPFVFRD

-588 KHGFRGGIEW
+588 RHGFRGGIEW

-619 FDFNGMSTSLA
+619 FEFNGSSTSTT

-642 FLLGLSDHSGKAI
+642 FMLGLSDRSGKAI
-655 QSTNPNALRWSQ
+655 ALQNPNALRWSQ
-667 WAWYLRDQWQVTPR
+667 WAWYVRDQWQVTPK
-681 LTATLGIRWEYYP
+681 LTATLGLRWEAYP
-694 FGYSDNG
+694 FGYSDND
-701 KGLRYLNLATGNVLV
+701 KGLRYLDLKTGNVLI
-716 GGNGNI
+716 GGFGNI
-722 PQDDGVDVGSGQF
+722 PRDDGVDVGSGQF

-746 SSTVVRAGYGIN
+746 SSTVVRAGYGMN

-770 YPANVFIDNALAN
+770 YPANLFVDNTTGN
-783 TKDAIA
+783 QNAIA

-795 LNATIASGAKTLPSG
+795 LNATVASGVKTLPSG
-810 VVLSPIPD
+810 VVLTPLPD
-818 VSSGVVPLPL
+818 LSSGVIPLPT
-828 NITTTTIPQPFRRG
+828 NISTTTIPQPFRRG
-842 YIHNFNFM
+842 YIHNFNFT

-871 PLAQLN
+871 PLVQLN
-877 ENASPVGA
+877 MNASPA
-885 GAAGGLLSQALNKTY
+885 GTGTAGGLLSQALGKTI
-900 TGGIT
+900 GGTIT
-905 GLVPFKNSWY
+905 GLVPFKNNWY
-915 DSMQTKLTRHF
+915 DSMQTKLTRRF
-926 HDGSMAGLSWTWA
+926 HDGSMAGVSWTWS
-939 KATDY
+939 KTTDY
-944 ADNDDLGSVM
+944 ADNDDLGSVS

-959 YWEKGRAVAG
+959 YWDKGRAVAG

-988 GEPWAQ
+988 GERWAQ
-994 TGIASAILGGWQ
+994 TGIGNAILGGWQ

-1017 PFSVTCPG
+1017 PFTVQCPG
-1025 SLNAVGSS
+1025 ALNAVGSI
-1033 QTCDLVAPFHVLN
+1033 QTCDLVGKFRVLN
-1046 NAPNR
+1046 GKPNR
-1051 DSICALGD
+1051 DGICALGD
-1059 LSCRYFDPSSFA
+1059 LSCRYFDPSAFA
-1071 APLICTNTGTNSN
+1071 TPLITGNSN
-1084 GTPACPVISQPHFG
+1084 AHFG

-1117 ARQIKLTERFSLQIR
+1117 ARQFKLTERFALQIR

-1141 PHFANPGANNCPGD
+1141 PHFANPASNNCPAD
-1155 ATGVNSTSCNTGS
+1155 ATKGALCNTGS
-1168 PTSTFGAVT
+1168 PTSTFGAIT

-1188 DHGARQIWVAARV
+1188 DHGARQVWLAAR
-1201 IF
+1201 ITF

>member
-1 MSTSTRSRA
+1 MSNRFHASRRFRSLA
-10 NEANDHSSR
+10 
-19 SRFAIIA
+19 IA
-26 GFILLLMCFSTLT
+26 GASLAILVCLISGIA
-39 VSAQVLYGTLI
+39 VAQVLYGALT

-56 SGAIVPNAKVDA
+56 SGAVVPNARVEA
-68 LNVQTGVT
+68 LNTSTGVAHT
-76 KTTTTDS
+76 ASTDS
-83 SGTYR
+83 NGVYH
-88 IPDLQEGTYKVSV
+88 IPDLQEGTYKITISA
-101 SVQGFAT
+101 QGFT
-108 LVLQNVGVTVNNVKR
+108 TVVLQNVGVTVNSIKR
-123 ADAQLQVAQAQTTVE
+123 ADAQFQVAQTQTVVE
-138 VTASQEVLQTDKAD
+138 VNAEQQVLQTDKAD
-152 VHLDLTTQQIENL
+152 VHTDLTTREIADL
-165 PISGS
+165 PIAGS

-193 LAGNPQRS
+193 LAGNPQRA

-207 GQSQTVNNTRID
+207 GQSQTQNNTRID

-257 AGGAAMNVQIKS
+257 AGGAAMNVVIKS
-269 GTNSYHGSAHWFHFD
+269 GTNAFHGSAHEFHFD
-284 QNFAARDYFQTNL
+284 QNFAARDYFQTDL
-297 ATHPHKN
+297 TRFPTKN

-328 DYERTTQRQL
+328 DYERTTQRQK
-338 AGPDL
+338 AGPDT

-349 QMVAGDFRNLPG
+349 QMVTGDFRNLPG

-399 TGMISLLQP
+399 TAMINLLQP
-408 SIAKEFAT
+408 EIGKEFPT
-416 STDTNN
+416 SNDTNN

-440 DYVVSDRTRV
+440 NYVVSDKTNV

-455 FSKTQVFDPPL
+455 FSKTLVFDPPL
-466 LGDAVGDA
+466 LGPAVGDA

-486 IQSVGLG
+486 VQSAGLG

-512 LRLSSIFDLTSAK
+512 LRLSSTFDLTSPK
-525 GLNNLKIPGTN
+525 GLNDLKIPGTN

-541 GDPSLYYGLPGFIF
+541 GDPSIYYGLPGFVF
-555 PVGLNIGNA
+555 PQGLNLGNA
-564 QNANPFLFRD
+564 QPANPFIFRD
-574 GSYVTGANLSWTRG
+574 GSFVTGANLSWTRG
-588 KHGFRGGIEW
+588 KHGLRGGIEW

-655 QSTNPNALRWSQ
+655 QSTDPNALRWSQ
-667 WAWYLRDQWQVTPR
+667 WAWYIRDQWQLTPK
-681 LTATLGIRWEYYP
+681 LTADLGVRWEYYP

-701 KGLRYLNLATGNVLV
+701 KGLRYLQLSTGNVV
-716 GGNGNI
+716 IGGNGNI
-722 PQDDGVDVGSGQF
+722 PRDDGVDVGSGQF

-746 SSTVVRAGYGIN
+746 SSTVVRTGYGIT
-758 ADSNNWRDFRNA
+758 ADSNNWRDFRNS

-795 LNATIASGAKTLPSG
+795 LNATIASGAKTVPTG
-810 VVLSPIPD
+810 VVLSSIPD
-818 VSSGVVPLPL
+818 VSSGVVPLPT

-850 VQQEWKGFVLDTG
+850 VEQEWKGFVLNTG

-871 PLAQLN
+871 PLVQLN
-877 ENASPVGA
+877 MNASPVGA
-885 GAAGGLLSQALNKTY
+885 GSAGGLLSQALGKTY
-900 TGGIT
+900 TGSIT
-905 GLVPFKNSWY
+905 GLVPFKNSFY
-915 DSMQTKLTRHF
+915 DSMQTKLTRRF
-926 HDGSMAGLSWTWA
+926 HDGSTAGVSWTWS
-939 KATDY
+939 KTIDY

-969 YDRTHNISIYGV
+969 FDRTHNISIYGMM
-981 LQLPFGK
+981 QLPFGK
-988 GEPWAQ
+988 GERWAQ
-994 TGIASAILGGWQ
+994 TGISNAILGGWQ
-1006 ISPLINYLTGL
+1006 ISPLVNYLTGL

-1025 SLNAVGSS
+1025 ALNAVGSS

-1046 NAPNR
+1046 NKPNR
-1051 DSICALGD
+1051 NGICALGD

-1071 APLICTNTGTNSN
+1071 APLICTNTGLNTN

-1110 FGMNLSL
+1110 FSMNLSL
-1117 ARQIKLTERFSLQIR
+1117 ARQFKLTERFALQLR

-1141 PHFANPGANNCPGD
+1141 PHFANPASNNCPGD
-1155 ATGVNSTSCNTGS
+1155 ATGVTPTRCNTGS

-1188 DHGARQIWVAARV
+1188 DHGARQVWLAARV
-1201 IF
+1201 TF

>member
-1 MSTSTRSRA
+1 MTRRNLASENYAPSTTYKLA
-10 NEANDHSSR
+10 VCAILGLLCLVISS
-19 SRFAIIA
+19 AA
-26 GFILLLMCFSTLT
+26 WG
-39 VSAQVLYGTLI
+39 QVLYGTLT

-56 SGAIVPNAKVDA
+56 SGAVVPNCKVEA
-68 LNVQTGVT
+68 LNTQTGVT
-76 KTTTTDS
+76 RSTTTDAN
-83 SGTYR
+83 GVYR
-88 IPDLQEGTYKVSV
+88 FSDLQQGNYKVSI
-101 SVQGFAT
+101 SSTGFAT
-108 LVLQNVGVTVNNVKR
+108 VAVDNVAVTVNNIKR
-123 ADAQLQVAQAQTTVE
+123 ADAQLTVAQTQTVVQVNAEQQT
-138 VTASQEVLQTDKAD
+138 LQTDKAD
-152 VHLDLTTQQIENL
+152 VHTDLTNREIENL
-165 PISGS
+165 PIAGS

-207 GQSQTVNNTRID
+207 GQSQTANNTRID

-257 AGGAAMNVQIKS
+257 AGGAAMNVQVKS
-269 GTNSYHGSAHWFHFD
+269 GTNSFHGTAHWFHFD
-284 QNFAARDYFQTNL
+284 QNFAARDYFQTN
-297 ATHPHKN
+297 TTRFPHKN

-338 AGPDL
+338 AGPDT
-343 RTLPIP
+343 RTLPTAA
-349 QMVAGDFRNLPG
+349 MATGDFRNLPG
-361 NPVIYDPATG
+361 NPTIYDPASGDATG
-371 DIHGNGKQQISC
+371 AGKQQISC

-399 TGMISLLQP
+399 TAMIKLLQP

-416 STDTNN
+416 STLTNN
-422 FVGSGTALFN
+422 FVGSSTALFN
-432 RDDADGKI
+432 RDSADGKI
-440 DYVVSDRTRV
+440 NYVVSDKTNV

-455 FSKTQVFDPPL
+455 FSKTLVFDPPL
-466 LGDAVGDA
+466 LGDAVGDP

-486 IQSVGLG
+486 VQSVGLG
-493 ATHTFSPTMLLDW
+493 ATHTFSPNMLLDW

-512 LRLSSIFDLTSAK
+512 LRLGSTFDLTSAK
-525 GLNNLKIPGTN
+525 GLNDLKIPGTN
-536 NVGTT
+536 DAGTL
-541 GDPSLYYGLPGFIF
+541 GDPSLYFGLPGFIF
-555 PVGLNIGNA
+555 PVGLNLGNA
-564 QNANPFLFRD
+564 QPANPFVFRD

-588 KHGFRGGIEW
+588 RHGFRGGIEW

-619 FDFNGMSTSLA
+619 FDFNGSSTSLFG
-630 GTTATWF
+630 GTPTWF

-642 FLLGLSDHSGKAI
+642 FMLGLSDRSGKAI
-655 QSTNPNALRWSQ
+655 ALQNPNALRWSQ
-667 WAWYLRDQWQVTPR
+667 WAWYLRDQWQVTPN
-681 LTATLGIRWEYYP
+681 LTATLGVRWEAYP

-701 KGLRYLNLATGNVLV
+701 KGLRYLDLKTGNVLI
-716 GGNGNI
+716 GGYGNI
-722 PQDDGVDVGSGQF
+722 PRDDGVDVGSGQF

-746 SSTVVRAGYGIN
+746 SSTVVRTGYGIN

-770 YPANVFIDNALAN
+770 YPANVFVDNITGN
-783 TKDAIA
+783 SNAIA
-789 VASLTG
+789 VTSLTG
-795 LNATIASGAKTLPSG
+795 LNASVASGAKTLPTG
-810 VVLSPIPD
+810 VVLTPLPNL
-818 VSSGVVPLPL
+818 SSGVIPLPL
-828 NITTTTIPQPFRRG
+828 NVGTTTIPQPFRRG

-850 VQQEWKGFVLDTG
+850 LEQEWKGFVLNTG

-871 PLAQLN
+871 PLVQLN
-877 ENASPVGA
+877 MNASPVGT
-885 GAAGGLLSQALNKTY
+885 GNAGGLLSQALGKTI

-905 GLVPFKNSWY
+905 GLVPFKNSFY
-915 DSMQTKLTRHF
+915 DSMQTKLTRRF
-926 HDGSMAGLSWTWA
+926 HDGSIAGVSWTWS
-939 KATDY
+939 KTIDY

-969 YDRTHNISIYGV
+969 FDRTHNISIYGV
-981 LQLPFGK
+981 MQLPFGK
-988 GEPWAQ
+988 GERWAQ
-994 TGIASAILGGWQ
+994 TGIGNAILGGWQ
-1006 ISPLINYLTGL
+1006 ISPLINYLSGL

-1025 SLNAVGSS
+1025 ALNAVGSS
-1033 QTCDLVAPFHVLN
+1033 QTCDLVAPFRLLN
-1046 NAPNR
+1046 GKPNR
-1051 DSICALGD
+1051 DGICALGD

-1071 APLICTNTGTNSN
+1071 APLITGNAN
-1084 GTPACPVISQPHFG
+1084 AHFG

-1117 ARQIKLTERFSLQIR
+1117 ARQIKLTERFALQLR

-1141 PHFANPGANNCPGD
+1141 PHFANPAANNCPGD
-1155 ATGVNSTSCNTGS
+1155 ATHTTNTGVCNTGS
-1168 PTSTFGAVT
+1168 PTSTFGAIT

-1188 DHGARQIWVAARV
+1188 DHGARQIWLAARV
-1201 IF
+1201 TF

>member
-1 MSTSTRSRA
+1 MLFRA
-10 NEANDHSSR
+10 FRRTNDSKTQR
-19 SRFAIIA
+19 TAIVA
-26 GFILLLMCFSTLT
+26 CLALLLCFISGTAT
-39 VSAQVLYGTLI
+39 AQVLYGTLT

-56 SGAIVPNAKVDA
+56 SGAVVPNAKIEA
-68 LNVQTGVT
+68 LNTLTGVART
-76 KTTTTDS
+76 ATSDTN
-83 SGTYR
+83 GVYR
-88 IPDLQEGTYKVSV
+88 FADLQPGNYKITIS
-101 SVQGFAT
+101 SAGFAT
-108 LVLQNVGVTVNNVKR
+108 TVQNNIAVTVNNTKR
-123 ADAQLQVAQAQTTVE
+123 VDAQLSVAQAQTIVE
-138 VTASQEVLQTDKAD
+138 VNAQQQVLQTDKAD
-152 VHLDLTTQQIENL
+152 VHTDLTTQQIDNL
-165 PISGS
+165 PIAGS

-193 LAGNPQRS
+193 LAGNPQRA

-207 GQSQTVNNTRID
+207 GQSQTANNTRID

-269 GTNSYHGSAHWFHFD
+269 GTNSFHGTAHWFHFD
-284 QNFAARDYFQTNL
+284 QNFAARDYFQTDTSIP
-297 ATHPHKN
+297 AFAHKN

-322 KLFFFV
+322 KLFFFA
-328 DYERTTQRQL
+328 DYERTTQRQK

-343 RTLPIP
+343 RTLPTAA
-349 QMVAGDFRNLPG
+349 MATGDFRNLPG
-361 NPVIYDPATG
+361 NPTIFDPATG
-371 DIHGNGKQQISC
+371 DATGAGRQQISC

-399 TGMISLLQP
+399 SAMIKLLQP

-416 STDTNN
+416 PTLTSN

-432 RDDADGKI
+432 RDSADGKI
-440 DYVVSDRTRV
+440 NYVVSDKTNV

-455 FSKTQVFDPPL
+455 FSKTLVFDPPL

-486 IQSVGLG
+486 VQSVGLG
-493 ATHTFSPTMLLDW
+493 ATHTFTPNMLLDW

-512 LRLSSIFDLTSAK
+512 LRLGSTFDLTSAK
-525 GLNNLKIPGTN
+525 GLNDLKIPGTN
-536 NVGTT
+536 DAGTL
-541 GDPSLYYGLPGFIF
+541 GDPSLYFGLPGFIF
-555 PVGLNIGNA
+555 PVGLNLGNA
-564 QNANPFLFRD
+564 QPANPFVFRD

-588 KHGFRGGIEW
+588 RHGFRGGIEW

-619 FDFNGMSTSLA
+619 FDFNG
-630 GTTATWF
+630 TATSPPATTNPPWF

-642 FLLGLSDHSGKAI
+642 FMLGLSDRSGKAI
-655 QSTNPNALRWSQ
+655 ALQNPNALRWSQ
-667 WAWYLRDQWQVTPR
+667 WAWYLRDQWQVTPK
-681 LTATLGIRWEYYP
+681 LTATLGVRWEAYP

-701 KGLRYLNLATGNVLV
+701 KGLRYLNLQTGNVLI
-716 GGNGNI
+716 GGYGNI
-722 PQDDGVDVGSGQF
+722 PRDDGVDVGSGQF

-746 SSTVVRAGYGIN
+746 SSTVVRTGYGMN

-770 YPANVFIDNALAN
+770 YPANLFVDNTTGSTAGIV
-783 TKDAIA
+783 T

-795 LNATIASGAKTLPSG
+795 LNGTLASGAKTVPSG
-810 VVLSPIPD
+810 VVLSPIPNL
-818 VSSGVVPLPL
+818 SSGVIPLPL
-828 NITTTTIPQPFRRG
+828 NVGTTTIPQPFRRG
-842 YIHNFNFM
+842 YIHNFNFT

-871 PLAQLN
+871 PLVQLN
-877 ENASPVGA
+877 MNASPVGT
-885 GAAGGLLSQALNKTY
+885 GNAGGLLSQALGKTI

-905 GLVPFKNSWY
+905 GLVPFKNNFY
-915 DSMQTKLTRHF
+915 DSMQTKLTRRF
-926 HDGSMAGLSWTWA
+926 HDGSMAGLSWTWS
-939 KATDY
+939 KTIDY

-969 YDRTHNISIYGV
+969 FDRTHNISVYGV
-981 LQLPFGK
+981 MQLPFGK
-988 GEPWAQ
+988 GERWAQ
-994 TGIASAILGGWQ
+994 SGIGNAILGGWQ

-1025 SLNAVGSS
+1025 SLNAVGST

-1046 NAPNR
+1046 GKPNR
-1051 DSICALGD
+1051 NGICALTD

-1071 APLICTNTGTNSN
+1071 APLITSN
-1084 GTPACPVISQPHFG
+1084 ANAHFG

-1117 ARQIKLTERFSLQIR
+1117 ARQIKLTERFGLQLR

-1141 PHFANPGANNCPGD
+1141 PHFGNPASNNCPAS
-1155 ATGVNSTSCNTGS
+1155 ATVGGVCNTGT

-1188 DHGARQIWVAARV
+1188 DHGARQLWLAARLT
-1201 IF
+1201 F

>member
-1 MSTSTRSRA
+1 MILAAFQNIKDQKPSRT
-10 NEANDHSSR
+10 
-19 SRFAIIA
+19 AITA
-26 GFILLLMCFSTLT
+26 CLALLLCFISGTAT
-39 VSAQVLYGTLI
+39 AQVLYGTLT

-56 SGAIVPNAKVDA
+56 SGAVVPSAKVEA
-68 LNVQTGVT
+68 LNTLTGVSRS
-76 KTTTTDS
+76 TTSDT
-83 SGTYR
+83 SGVYR
-88 IPDLQEGTYKVSV
+88 FADLQPGNYKVTIS
-101 SVQGFAT
+101 STGFAT
-108 LVLQNVGVTVNNVKR
+108 TVQNDIAVTVNTVKR
-123 ADAQLQVAQAQTTVE
+123 ADVQLGVAQASTVVE
-138 VTASQEVLQTDKAD
+138 VNAEQQILQTDRAD
-152 VHLDLTTQQIENL
+152 VHTDLTTSEITNM
-165 PISGS
+165 PIAGS

-193 LAGNPQRS
+193 LAGNPQRA

-257 AGGAAMNVQIKS
+257 AGGAAMNVVVKS
-269 GTNSYHGSAHWFHFD
+269 GTNSFHGSAHEFHFD
-284 QNFAARDYFQTNL
+284 QNLAARDYFQTDL
-297 ATHPHKN
+297 TRFPKKN

-311 GGTFGGPIKKD
+311 GGTFGGPIKRD

-338 AGPDL
+338 AGPDT
-343 RTLPIP
+343 RTLPTSA
-349 QMVAGDFRNLPG
+349 MAAGDFRNLPG
-361 NPVIYDPATG
+361 NPVILDPATG
-371 DIHGNGKQQISC
+371 DSNGNNKQQISC

-399 TGMISLLQP
+399 SAMIALLQP
-408 SIAKEFAT
+408 EIAKEFTT

-422 FVGSGTALFN
+422 FVGSSTALFN

-440 DYVVSDRTRV
+440 NYVVSDKTSV

-455 FSKTQVFDPPL
+455 FSKTLVFDPPL
-466 LGDAVGDA
+466 LGAAVGDA

-480 GNAPGL
+480 GDAPGL
-486 IQSVGLG
+486 VQSVGLG
-493 ATHTFSPTMLLDW
+493 ATHTFSPNMLLDW

-512 LRLSSIFDLTSAK
+512 LRLSSTFDLTSPK
-525 GLNNLKIPGTN
+525 GLNDLKIPGTN

-541 GDPSLYYGLPGFIF
+541 GDPSIYYGLPGFVF
-555 PVGLNIGNA
+555 PQGLNLGNA
-564 QNANPFLFRD
+564 QPANPFVFRD

-588 KHGFRGGIEW
+588 KHGLRGGIEW

-619 FDFNGMSTSLA
+619 FDFNGSATSPP
-630 GTTATWF
+630 GKTFPWF

-642 FLLGLSDHSGKAI
+642 FLLGLSEHSGKAI
-655 QSTNPNALRWSQ
+655 QSTDPNALRWSQ
-667 WAWYLRDQWQVTPR
+667 WAWYIRDQWQVTSK
-681 LTATLGIRWEYYP
+681 LTADLGVRWEYYP

-722 PQDDGVDVGSGQF
+722 PQNDGVDVGSGQF
-735 LPRVGFAYRLT
+735 LPRVGLAYRLT
-746 SSTVVRAGYGIN
+746 NSTVVRTGYGIT
-758 ADSNNWRDFRNA
+758 ADSNNWRDFRNS
-770 YPANVFIDNALAN
+770 YPANLFIDNTTGSTAGIV
-783 TKDAIA
+783 T

-795 LNATIASGAKTLPSG
+795 LNATLASGAKRVPTG

-818 VSSGVVPLPL
+818 VSSGSVPLPT

-850 VQQEWKGFVLDTG
+850 VEQEWNGLVLNTG

-877 ENASPVGA
+877 MNASPVGA
-885 GAAGGLLSQALNKTY
+885 GSAGGLLSQALGKTY
-900 TGGIT
+900 TGSIT
-905 GLVPFKNSWY
+905 GLVPFKNSFY
-915 DSMQTKLTRHF
+915 DSMQTKVTRRF
-926 HDGSMAGLSWTWA
+926 HDGSIAGVSWTWS
-939 KATDY
+939 KAIDY

-954 FAYPA
+954 FAFPA

-969 YDRTHNISIYGV
+969 FDRTHNISIYGV
-981 LQLPFGK
+981 MQLPFGK
-988 GEPWAQ
+988 GERWAH
-994 TGIASAILGGWQ
+994 TGIGNAILGGWQ

-1025 SLNAVGSS
+1025 SLNAVGST

-1046 NAPNR
+1046 GKPNR
-1051 DSICALGD
+1051 NGICPLSD
-1059 LSCRYFDPSSFA
+1059 LSCRYFDPSDFA
-1071 APLICTNTGTNSN
+1071 APLITSN
-1084 GTPACPVISQPHFG
+1084 ANAHFG

-1117 ARQIKLTERFSLQIR
+1117 ARQFKLTERFALQLR

-1141 PHFANPGANNCPGD
+1141 PHFANPASNNCPAD
-1155 ATGVNSTSCNTGS
+1155 ATLGSVCSIGTPGSTG
-1168 PTSTFGAVT
+1168 STFGAIT
-1177 GGLQPGGFFGP
+1177 SGLQPGGFFGP
-1188 DHGARQIWVAARV
+1188 DHGARQLWLAARV
-1201 IF
+1201 TF

>member
-1 MSTSTRSRA
+1 MSSQTISMTKVSKSGRSA
-10 NEANDHSSR
+10 SVVAL
-19 SRFAIIA
+19 A
-26 GFILLLMCFSTLT
+26 LLLCFISGTAT
-39 VSAQVLYGTLI
+39 AQVLYGGLT

-56 SGAIVPNAKVDA
+56 SGAVVPNAKIEA
-68 LNVQTGVT
+68 LNTLTGVARS
-76 KTTTTDS
+76 TTSDAN
-83 SGTYR
+83 GVYR
-88 IPDLQEGTYKVSV
+88 FNDLQAGNYKVTISAA
-101 SVQGFAT
+101 GFAT
-108 LVLQNVGVTVNNVKR
+108 TVQNDIAVTVNTIKR
-123 ADAQLQVAQAQTTVE
+123 ADTQLGVAQASTVVE
-138 VTASQEVLQTDKAD
+138 VSAQQQVLQTDKAD
-152 VHLDLTTQQIENL
+152 VHTDLTTRQIEDM
-165 PISGS
+165 PIAGS

-181 IPGAA
+181 IPGVA

-219 GAQDIY
+219 GAQAIY

-242 TVNVVTNSFDAEQGQ
+242 TVNVVTNRFDAEQGQ
-257 AGGAAMNVQIKS
+257 AGGAAMNVVVKS
-269 GTNSYHGSAHWFHFD
+269 GTNSFHGSAHEFHFD
-284 QNFAARDYFQTNL
+284 QNLAARDYFQTDL
-297 ATHPHKN
+297 TRFPKKN

-311 GGTFGGPIKKD
+311 GGTFGGPIKRD

-338 AGPDL
+338 AGPDT
-343 RTLPIP
+343 RTLPTAA
-349 QMVAGDFRNLPG
+349 MAAGDFRNLPG
-361 NPVIYDPATG
+361 NPVILDPATG
-371 DIHGNGKQQISC
+371 DATGAGKQQISC

-394 IDPAA
+394 VDPAA
-399 TGMISLLQP
+399 TAMIKLLQP
-408 SIAKEFAT
+408 EIAKEFAT
-416 STDTNN
+416 STLTNN

-440 DYVVSDRTRV
+440 NYVVSDKTTV

-455 FSKTQVFDPPL
+455 FSKTLAFDPPL

-480 GNAPGL
+480 GDAPGL
-486 IQSVGLG
+486 VQSVGLG
-493 ATHTFSPTMLLDW
+493 ATHTFSPNMLLDW

-512 LRLSSIFDLTSAK
+512 LRLSSTFYLTSAK
-525 GLNNLKIPGTN
+525 GLNDLKIPGTN

-541 GDPSLYYGLPGFIF
+541 GDPSIYYGLPGFIF
-555 PVGLNIGNA
+555 PVGLNLGNA

-574 GSYVTGANLSWTRG
+574 GSFVSGANLSWTRG
-588 KHGFRGGIEW
+588 KHGLRGGIEW

-619 FDFNGMSTSLA
+619 FDFNGSATSPP
-630 GTTATWF
+630 GTTFPWF

-667 WAWYLRDQWQVTPR
+667 WAWYIQDQWQVTPK
-681 LTATLGIRWEYYP
+681 LTATLGVRWEDYP

-716 GGNGNI
+716 GGNGSI

-735 LPRVGFAYRLT
+735 LPRVGLAYRVT
-746 SSTVVRAGYGIN
+746 NSTVIRTGYGIT
-758 ADSNNWRDFRNA
+758 ADSNNWRDFRNS
-770 YPANVFIDNALAN
+770 YPANVFIDNTTGSSAGIV
-783 TKDAIA
+783 T

-795 LNATIASGAKTLPSG
+795 SNATLASGAKTVPSG

-818 VSSGVVPLPL
+818 VSSGVIPLPT

-850 VQQEWKGFVLDTG
+850 VEQEWNGLVLSTG

-877 ENASPVGA
+877 MNASPVGT
-885 GAAGGLLSQALNKTY
+885 GAAGGLLSQALGKTY
-900 TGGIT
+900 SGSIT
-905 GLVPFKNSWY
+905 GLVPFKNSFY
-915 DSMQTKLTRHF
+915 DSMQTKLTRRF
-926 HDGSMAGLSWTWA
+926 HDGSIAGVSWTWS
-939 KATDY
+939 KAIDY

-959 YWEKGRAVAG
+959 YWEKSRAVAG
-969 YDRTHNISIYGV
+969 FDRTHNISIYGV
-981 LQLPFGK
+981 MKLPFGK
-988 GEPWAQ
+988 GERWAQ
-994 TGIASAILGGWQ
+994 TGIGNALLGGWQ

-1025 SLNAVGSS
+1025 SLNAVGSA
-1033 QTCDLVAPFHVLN
+1033 QTCDLVGKFTVLN
-1046 NAPNR
+1046 NPPNR
-1051 DSICALGD
+1051 NGICALGD
-1059 LSCRYFDPSSFA
+1059 LSCRYFDPSVFA
-1071 APLICTNTGTNSN
+1071 APLITSN
-1084 GTPACPVISQPHFG
+1084 ANAHFG

-1117 ARQIKLTERFSLQIR
+1117 ARQFKLTERFALQLR

-1141 PHFANPGANNCPGD
+1141 PHFANPAANNCPGD
-1155 ATGVNSTSCNTGS
+1155 PTGVKNPTACNTGT

-1188 DHGARQIWVAARV
+1188 DHGARQIWLAARLT
-1201 IF
+1201 F

>member
-1 MSTSTRSRA
+1 MTRRNLASENYAPSTTYKLAVCAILRLLCLVI
-10 NEANDHSSR
+10 SS
-19 SRFAIIA
+19 AA
-26 GFILLLMCFSTLT
+26 WG
-39 VSAQVLYGTLI
+39 QVLYGTLT

-56 SGAIVPNAKVDA
+56 SGAVVPNCKVEA
-68 LNVQTGVT
+68 LNTQTGVT
-76 KTTTTDS
+76 RSTTTDAN
-83 SGTYR
+83 GVYR
-88 IPDLQEGTYKVSV
+88 FSDLQQGNYKVSI
-101 SVQGFAT
+101 SSTGFAT
-108 LVLQNVGVTVNNVKR
+108 VAVDNVAVTVNNIKR
-123 ADAQLQVAQAQTTVE
+123 ADAQLTVAQTQTVVQVNAEQQT
-138 VTASQEVLQTDKAD
+138 LQTDKAD
-152 VHLDLTTQQIENL
+152 VHTDLTNREIENL
-165 PISGS
+165 PIAGS

-207 GQSQTVNNTRID
+207 GQSQTANNTRID

-257 AGGAAMNVQIKS
+257 AGGAAMNVQVKS
-269 GTNSYHGSAHWFHFD
+269 GTNSFHGTAHWFHFD
-284 QNFAARDYFQTNL
+284 QNFAARDYFQTN
-297 ATHPHKN
+297 TTRFPHKN

-338 AGPDL
+338 AGPDT
-343 RTLPIP
+343 RTLPTAA
-349 QMVAGDFRNLPG
+349 MATGDFRNLPG
-361 NPVIYDPATG
+361 NPTIYDPASGDATG
-371 DIHGNGKQQISC
+371 AGKQQISC

-399 TGMISLLQP
+399 TAMIKLLQP

-416 STDTNN
+416 STLTNN
-422 FVGSGTALFN
+422 FVGSSTALFN
-432 RDDADGKI
+432 RDSADGKI
-440 DYVVSDRTRV
+440 NYVVSDKTNV

-455 FSKTQVFDPPL
+455 FSKTLVFDPPL
-466 LGDAVGDA
+466 LGDAVGDP

-486 IQSVGLG
+486 VQSVGLG
-493 ATHTFSPTMLLDW
+493 ATHTFSPNMLLDW

-512 LRLSSIFDLTSAK
+512 LRLGSTFDLTSAK
-525 GLNNLKIPGTN
+525 GLNDLKIPGTN
-536 NVGTT
+536 DAGTL
-541 GDPSLYYGLPGFIF
+541 GDPSLYFGLPGFIF
-555 PVGLNIGNA
+555 PVGLNLGNA
-564 QNANPFLFRD
+564 QPANPFVFRD

-588 KHGFRGGIEW
+588 RHGFRGGIEW

-619 FDFNGMSTSLA
+619 FDFNGSSTSLFG
-630 GTTATWF
+630 GTPTWF

-642 FLLGLSDHSGKAI
+642 FMLGLSDRSGKAI
-655 QSTNPNALRWSQ
+655 ALQNPNALRWSQ
-667 WAWYLRDQWQVTPR
+667 WAWYLRDQWQVTPN
-681 LTATLGIRWEYYP
+681 LTATLGVRWEAYP

-701 KGLRYLNLATGNVLV
+701 KGLRYLDLKTGNVLI
-716 GGNGNI
+716 GGYGNI
-722 PQDDGVDVGSGQF
+722 PRDDGVDVGSGQF

-746 SSTVVRAGYGIN
+746 SSTVVRTGYGIN

-770 YPANVFIDNALAN
+770 YPANVFVDNITGN
-783 TKDAIA
+783 SNAIA
-789 VASLTG
+789 VTSLTG
-795 LNATIASGAKTLPSG
+795 LNASVASGAKTLPTG
-810 VVLSPIPD
+810 VVLTPLPNL
-818 VSSGVVPLPL
+818 SSGVIPLPL
-828 NITTTTIPQPFRRG
+828 NVGTTTIPQPFRRG

-850 VQQEWKGFVLDTG
+850 LEQEWKGFVLNTG

-871 PLAQLN
+871 PLVQLN
-877 ENASPVGA
+877 MNASPVGT
-885 GAAGGLLSQALNKTY
+885 GNAGGLLSQALGKTI

-905 GLVPFKNSWY
+905 GLVPFKNSFY
-915 DSMQTKLTRHF
+915 DSMQTKLTRRF
-926 HDGSMAGLSWTWA
+926 HDGSIAGVSWTWS
-939 KATDY
+939 KTIDY

-969 YDRTHNISIYGV
+969 FDRTHNISIYGV
-981 LQLPFGK
+981 MQLPFGK
-988 GEPWAQ
+988 GERWAQ
-994 TGIASAILGGWQ
+994 TGIGNAILGGWQ
-1006 ISPLINYLTGL
+1006 ISPLINYLSGL

-1025 SLNAVGSS
+1025 ALNAVGSS
-1033 QTCDLVAPFHVLN
+1033 QTCDLVAPFRLLN
-1046 NAPNR
+1046 GKPNR
-1051 DSICALGD
+1051 DGICALGD

-1071 APLICTNTGTNSN
+1071 APLITGNAN
-1084 GTPACPVISQPHFG
+1084 AHFG

-1117 ARQIKLTERFSLQIR
+1117 ARQIKLTERFALQLR

-1141 PHFANPGANNCPGD
+1141 PHFANPAANNCPGD
-1155 ATGVNSTSCNTGS
+1155 ATHTTNTGVCNTGS
-1168 PTSTFGAVT
+1168 PTSTFGAIT

-1188 DHGARQIWVAARV
+1188 DHGARQIWLAARV
-1201 IF
+1201 TF

>member
-1 MSTSTRSRA
+1 MSNPFHAVQRSRTIA
-10 NEANDHSSR
+10 VLIALL
-19 SRFAIIA
+19 AISVCLISGTA
-26 GFILLLMCFSTLT
+26 T
-39 VSAQVLYGTLI
+39 AQVLYGTLT

-56 SGAIVPNAKVDA
+56 SGAVVPNVKVEA
-68 LNVQTGVT
+68 LNTLTGVART
-76 KTTTTDS
+76 ATTDTN
-83 SGTYR
+83 GVYR
-88 IPDLQEGTYKVSV
+88 FTDLQAGNYKVTISAP
-101 SVQGFAT
+101 GFAT
-108 LVLQNVGVTVNNVKR
+108 TVQNNIALTVNTIRR
-123 ADAQLQVAQAQTTVE
+123 ADAQLSVAQAQTIVE
-138 VTASQEVLQTDKAD
+138 VNAQQQVLQTDKAD
-152 VHLDLTTQQIENL
+152 VHTDLTTGEIANM
-165 PISGS
+165 PIAGS

-193 LAGNPQRS
+193 LAGNPQRA

-207 GQSQTVNNTRID
+207 GQSQTQNNTRID

-269 GTNSYHGSAHWFHFD
+269 GTNSFHGSAHEFHFD
-284 QNFAARDYFQTNL
+284 QNFAARDYFATNL
-297 ATHPHKN
+297 VTHPHKN

-338 AGPDL
+338 AGPDT
-343 RTLPIP
+343 RTLPTAA
-349 QMVAGDFRNLPG
+349 MATGDFRNLPG
-361 NPVIYDPATG
+361 NPVILDPATG
-371 DIHGNGKQQISC
+371 DAAGAGKQQISC

-394 IDPAA
+394 IDPASSA
-399 TGMISLLQP
+399 MIALLQP
-408 SIAKEFAT
+408 EIAKEFAT
-416 STDTNN
+416 PLDTNN

-440 DYVVSDRTRV
+440 NYVVSDKTMV

-455 FSKTQVFDPPL
+455 FSKTLAFDPPL
-466 LGDAVGDA
+466 LGAAVGDA

-486 IQSVGLG
+486 VQSVGLG

-512 LRLSSIFDLTSAK
+512 LRLTSTFDLTSPK
-525 GLNNLKIPGTN
+525 GLNDLKIPGTN

-541 GDPSLYYGLPGFIF
+541 GDPSIYYGLPGFIF
-555 PVGLNIGNA
+555 PVGLNLGNA

-588 KHGFRGGIEW
+588 KHGLRGGIEW

-619 FDFNGMSTSLA
+619 FDFNGSATSPS
-630 GTTATWF
+630 GSSFPWF

-655 QSTNPNALRWSQ
+655 QATDPNALRWSQ
-667 WAWYLRDQWQVTPR
+667 WAWYIRDQWQVTPK
-681 LTATLGIRWEYYP
+681 LTADLGVRWEYYP

-701 KGLRYLNLATGNVLV
+701 KGLRYLNLQTGNVLV
-716 GGNGNI
+716 GGNGNV

-735 LPRVGFAYRLT
+735 LPRVGLAYRLT
-746 SSTVVRAGYGIN
+746 SSTVVRTGYGIT
-758 ADSNNWRDFRNA
+758 ADSNNWRDFRNS
-770 YPANVFIDNALAN
+770 YPANLFIDNTTGSTAGIV
-783 TKDAIA
+783 T

-795 LNATIASGAKTLPSG
+795 LNATLASGAKTIPSG
-810 VVLSPIPD
+810 VVLSPIPN
-818 VSSGVVPLPL
+818 VSSGVIPLPT

-850 VQQEWKGFVLDTG
+850 VEQEWNGLVLSTG

-877 ENASPVGA
+877 MNASPVGT
-885 GAAGGLLSQALNKTY
+885 GAAGGLLSQALGKTY
-900 TGGIT
+900 SGSIT
-905 GLVPFKNSWY
+905 GLVPFKNSFY
-915 DSMQTKLTRHF
+915 DSMQTKLTRRF
-926 HDGSMAGLSWTWA
+926 HDGSIAGMSWTWS
-939 KATDY
+939 KAIDY

-969 YDRTHNISIYGV
+969 FDRTHNISIYGV
-981 LQLPFGK
+981 MQLPFGK
-988 GEPWAQ
+988 GERWAQ
-994 TGIASAILGGWQ
+994 TGIGNAILGGWQ

-1046 NAPNR
+1046 GKPNR
-1051 DSICALGD
+1051 DGSCALSD
-1059 LSCRYFDPSSFA
+1059 LSCRYFDPNSFA
-1071 APLICTNTGTNSN
+1071 APLITSN
-1084 GTPACPVISQPHFG
+1084 ANAHFG

-1110 FGMNLSL
+1110 FATNLSL
-1117 ARQIKLTERFSLQIR
+1117 ARQFKLTERFALQLR

-1141 PHFANPGANNCPGD
+1141 PHFANPTANNCPGD
-1155 ATGVNSTSCNTGS
+1155 PTGVKPTACNTGS
-1168 PTSTFGAVT
+1168 PTSTFGAIT

-1188 DHGARQIWVAARV
+1188 DHGARQLWLAARLT
-1201 IF
+1201 F